1 MAYGKYRESQI
12 KGEAGTTWYVEI
24 WKKNYSGSSTDMNLQ
39 GEGFEVKWT
48 GEGGTRNRQF
58 LTSECIVYFYAENN
72 TDESFIYDVFEK
84 GDKEYFVRIYKNSV
98 SNANIWWFGWVQ
110 PSFDTLSNEPFP
122 YPVKIIA
129 TDSIGVYKE
138 REDDS
143 LTPSDCNKAYRINN
157 HINDFGSTMSLF
169 DNSSANESPI
179 PQNHKWFKTGID
191 WFRNGDTY
199 EANDPF
205 YSYYIT
211 RAAYREDVDKK
222 PLKYKKYDVLK
233 GSLQTFNTIGFL
245 SDGHYYFIQPNNK
258 IATDGNIRI
267 YNYLGTDNEVASGG
281 DIADESINLTID
293 QSTNY
298 ILASSTIT
306 YDPVLKSVSCDF
318 VNGESTFLVP
328 DDVDLTSGF
337 SAGLLQG
344 DADEEGSMSINF
356 AATHKEVFNRN
367 QLNFASSD
375 WDLVNAGHKTT
386 ALLQIKIG
394 TGADTRYLKEGNGFL
409 EWGTDTTVH
418 TITLYRG
425 KSVSGSGSILNNV
438 AATYVTANTLRNQDD
453 IGDNLSLS
461 GADDTPCSIERD
473 GDTYTAETSI
483 RFGGSFPVPLVSGE
497 VVITL
502 TATNEYTPYYYNPPN
517 SSWAVDTGLI
527 NYSHQTPSTVT
538 RTTESG
544 SYGQN
549 TGSISLTG
557 YNTIALNT
565 NQVGLTFTTNQS
577 SNDAFEN
584 LDLGEIEVGQT
595 TTGQANFQDSIY
607 SVQYNTGNDAS
618 PNMFAA
624 TEGFRANDTGSYL
637 NILQLLTSQFLQLQ
651 TEPLEIL
658 QADVFSANISPIKNL
673 KYSINDNGV
682 FKYYQFLGGTFK
694 AQSETMSGEWFKINS
709 NLSVTIPDPD
719 LINAGKGLSPSS
731 SDIVNST
738 SKFNTKVLLSQVN
751 ENSLGTTNVA
761 IDGGSATTSL
771 TLLND
776 TRGKVYNGQKLLL
789 TYADGTNPLTLTA
802 SSTVS
807 GVKIISITSF
817 TPELDYPTGSVLS
830 ALNYDL
836 TNVITG
842 GGSTSPGGSN
852 TQVQFNDSG
861 AFGASANFTYDSSID
876 KLILTS
882 STSGFPRFEIHS
894 NANSQFGSQFNFKK
908 DRGQAPVDSD
918 SIGSLR
924 FVAEDSAQNETY
936 YGALVGKIQESQSGQ
951 EGGRVYIEVASHD
964 GDAAI
969 GFDVFDGDLDD
980 EVDVNIANGISSLTT
995 IKGNLAINGE
1005 FLPNLTNIKILPRDF
1020 IAADNGRALTI
1031 SDGTTGKRSLQS
1043 FSSTPMFA
1051 SVFIPPGFKATKIT
1065 IYGNDTQSYETYEAN
1080 INSVNVT
1087 SLGTGA
1093 VGTLSDITDTN
1104 STSTNYLL
1112 IELQQSSTSKV
1123 FGGSVIIDQ
1132 I

>member
-12 KGEAGTTWYVEI
+12 KGEAGTSWFVEI
-24 WKKNYSGSSTDMNLQ
+24 WKKNHSGSSTDMNLQ

-72 TDESFIYDVFEK
+72 TDESFIYDVFES

-98 SNANIWWFGWVQ
+98 SNANLWWFGWVQ

-143 LTPSDCNKAYRINN
+143 LTPSDLNKAYRINN

-258 IATDGNIRI
+258 IATNGNIRI

-281 DIADESINLTID
+281 DIADETINLTID

-344 DADEEGSMSINF
+344 DTDEEGAMSINF

-367 QLNFASSD
+367 QLNFPSSD

-394 TGADTRYLKEGNGFL
+394 TGADTRYLKHGNGFL

-418 TITLYRG
+418 TLTLFRG
-425 KSVSGSGSILNNV
+425 KGVGGAGIVLNTPSSYVS
-438 AATYVTANTLRNQDD
+438 ANTLRNSDD

-461 GADDTPCSIERD
+461 SADDTPCSIERD
-473 GDTYTAETSI
+473 GDTYTAETAI
-483 RFGGSFPVPLVSGE
+483 KFAGSFPVPLVSGE

-502 TATNEYTPYYYNPPN
+502 TATNEYTPYYYDPPN
-517 SSWAVDTGLI
+517 PSWAVDTALI
-527 NYSHQTPSTVT
+527 NYSYQTPSTVT

-544 SYGQN
+544 SYGAN
-549 TGSISLTG
+549 TGSISVTG
-557 YNTIALNT
+557 YSTIALNT

-624 TEGFRANDTGSYL
+624 TQGFRANDTGSYL

-658 QADVFSANISPIKNL
+658 QADVFSADISPIKNL

-694 AQSETMSGEWFKINS
+694 AHSETMSGEWFKINS
-709 NLSVTIPDPD
+709 NLNVTIPDPD

-731 SDIVNST
+731 SDIVNSN
-738 SKFNTKVLLSQVN
+738 SKFNTKVLLSQIN

-761 IDGGSATTSL
+761 IDGGSATTQL

-776 TRGKVYNGQKLLL
+776 TRGKIYNGQKLLL
-789 TYADGTNPLTLTA
+789 TYADGTNPLRLTS

-807 GVKIISITSF
+807 GDKIIPVTSF
-817 TPELDYPTGSVLS
+817 TPQLDYPTDSILS
-830 ALNYDL
+830 SLSYDL
-836 TNVITG
+836 TNVITPG
-842 GGSTSPGGSN
+842 TSTPNLFQGISTSEIFIKANEFNVTSHTTFSVYTRDNGGS
-852 TQVQFNDSG
+852 VQPSTFVSRGRIYATTFVPPAYEVTHLDIY
-861 AFGASANFTYDSSID
+861 ASANRPIA
-876 KLILTS
+876 LTEGRFNN
-882 STSGFPRFEIHS
+882 STVTGI
-894 NANSQFGSQFNFKK
+894 
-908 DRGQAPVDSD
+908 
-918 SIGSLR
+918 SIGTSNTTITLSTAYQGVSGKYVILS
-924 FVAEDSAQNETY
+924 FEQGAVTDKI
-936 YGALVGKIQESQSGQ
+936 YGAK
-951 EGGRVYIEVASHD
+951 
-964 GDAAI
+964 
-969 GFDVFDGDLDD
+969 
-980 EVDVNIANGISSLTT
+980 
-995 IKGNLAINGE
+995 
-1005 FLPNLTNIKILPRDF
+1005 
-1020 IAADNGRALTI
+1020 LTI
-1031 SDGTTGKRSLQS
+1031 Q
-1043 FSSTPMFA
+1043 
-1051 SVFIPPGFKATKIT
+1051 
-1065 IYGNDTQSYETYEAN
+1065 
-1080 INSVNVT
+1080 
-1087 SLGTGA
+1087 A
-1093 VGTLSDITDTN
+1093 V
-1104 STSTNYLL
+1104 
-1112 IELQQSSTSKV
+1112 
-1123 FGGSVIIDQ
+1123 
-1132 I
+1132 

>member
-1 MAYGKYRESQI
+1 MAYGKYRDSQI

-98 SNANIWWFGWVQ
+98 SNANLWWFGWVQ

-138 REDDS
+138 REDDN
-143 LTPSDCNKAYRINN
+143 LTPSDWNKAYRINN
-157 HINDFGSTMSLF
+157 HINDFGSEMSLF

-191 WFRNGDTY
+191 WFRDGDTY

-258 IATDGNIRI
+258 IATNGNIRI

-281 DIADESINLTID
+281 DIANESINLTID

-298 ILASSTIT
+298 ILAGSTIT

-328 DDVDLTSGF
+328 DDADLTSGF

-344 DADEEGSMSINF
+344 DADQEGSMTINF

-367 QLNFASSD
+367 QLNFPSSSY
-375 WDLVNAGHKTT
+375 DLVNAGHRTT
-386 ALLQIKIG
+386 AQLQIKIG
-394 TGADTRYLKEGNGFL
+394 TGADTRYLKQGAGFL

-425 KSVSGSGSILNNV
+425 KSVGGSGTILNN
-438 AATYVTANTLRNQDD
+438 AESTYVSTNTLRNNDD

-461 GADDTPCSIERD
+461 GADDSPCSIERD
-473 GDTYTAETSI
+473 GNTYTAETSI
-483 RFGGSFPVPLVSGE
+483 KFAGQFPVPLVSGE

-502 TATNEYTPYYYNPPN
+502 TATNEYTPYYYDPPN
-517 SSWAVDTGLI
+517 PSWAVDTQLI

-549 TGSISLTG
+549 TGSITVTG
-557 YNTIALNT
+557 YNTVALNSS
-565 NQVGLTFTTNQS
+565 QVGLTFTTNQS

-584 LDLGEIEVGQT
+584 LDLGEIDVGQT

-607 SVQYNTGNDAS
+607 SVQYNTGSDAS

-624 TEGFRANDTGSYL
+624 TQGFRANDTGSYL

-658 QADVFSANISPIKNL
+658 QADVFSADISPIKNL
-673 KYSINDNGV
+673 KYSINDDGI

-694 AQSETMSGEWFKINS
+694 AHSETMSGEWFKINS
-709 NLSVTIPDPD
+709 NINVQIPDNEI
-719 LINAGKGLSPSS
+719 INAGKGLLPSS
-731 SDIVNST
+731 SDIINSN
-738 SKFNTKVLLSQVN
+738 SKFNSKVLLSQVN

-807 GVKIISITSF
+807 GVKNISVTSF
-817 TPELDYPTGSVLS
+817 TPELDYPTGSILS
-830 ALNYDL
+830 VLNYDI

-842 GGSTSPGGSN
+842 GGTPGGSN
-852 TQVQFNDSG
+852 TQVQFNDGG
-861 AFGASANFTYDSSID
+861 AFGGDSGLTYNKTTDT
-876 KLILTS
+876 LT
-882 STSGFPRFEIHS
+882 TTNLVAQDVDITGVS
-894 NANSQFGSQFNFKK
+894 NALTVNCDDGNVGIYVISTDGIST
-908 DRGQAPVDSD
+908 
-918 SIGSLR
+918 IR
-924 FVAEDSAQNETY
+924 FEDSATNDVIIA
-936 YGALVGKIQESQSGQ
+936 GA
-951 EGGRVYIEVASHD
+951 D
-964 GDAAI
+964 GDDFFI
-969 GFDVFDGDLDD
+969 RTDDGGFKIKTQENATTAL
-980 EVDVNIANGISSLTT
+980 EVTAT
-995 IKGNLAINGE
+995 GNLKCHNIGNIFDTEA
-1005 FLPNLTNIKILPRDF
+1005 FLTAVDF
-1020 IAADNGRALTI
+1020 CMTTHGSHPAFTQDNGGSSEVSNGGLSMYATFQVPLGYNATHVKVNGNNSSSTFNVYGCLV
-1031 SDGTTGKRSLQS
+1031 SDGT
-1043 FSSTPMFA
+1043 
-1051 SVFIPPGFKATKIT
+1051 ATQLT
-1065 IYGNDTQSYETYEAN
+1065 SNP
-1080 INSVNVT
+1080 SVNSKQVLSSAQSGLAGKYLSIKFT
-1087 SLGTGA
+1087 PGATGRTVYGA
-1093 VGTLSDITDTN
+1093 EITL
-1104 STSTNYLL
+1104 
-1112 IELQQSSTSKV
+1112 QRA
-1123 FGGSVIIDQ
+1123 
-1132 I
+1132 

>member
-1 MAYGKYRESQI
+1 MAYGKYRDSQI

-98 SNANIWWFGWVQ
+98 SNANLWWFGWVQ

-129 TDSIGVYKE
+129 TDSIGVFKE
-138 REDDS
+138 REDDT
-143 LTPSDCNKAYRINN
+143 LTPSNWNKAYRINN

-211 RAAYREDVDKK
+211 RAAYRKDVEKK

-258 IATDGNIRI
+258 IATNGNIRI

-281 DIADESINLTID
+281 DIADESVNLEID

-298 ILASSTIT
+298 ILAGSTIT
-306 YDPVLKSVSCDF
+306 YDPVLKSVTCDF
-318 VNGESTFLVP
+318 INGESTFLVP
-328 DDVDLTSGF
+328 DDADLTSGF

-344 DADEEGSMSINF
+344 DADEEGSMTINF
-356 AATHKEVFNRN
+356 AATHKEVFNRSE
-367 QLNFASSD
+367 LNFPSSD
-375 WDLVNAGHKTT
+375 YDLVNAGHKTT
-386 ALLQIKIG
+386 GQLQIKIG
-394 TGADTRYLKEGNGFL
+394 TGADTRYLKESATSEGVGVL

-418 TITLYRG
+418 TITLFRG
-425 KSVSGSGSILNNV
+425 KSVGGSGSVLNSLSSG
-438 AATYVTANTLRNQDD
+438 YVSTGNLRNQDD
-453 IGDNLSLS
+453 IGVNLSLS
-461 GADDTPCSIERD
+461 SADDTPCSIERD
-473 GDTYTAETSI
+473 GNTYTAETAIKFS
-483 RFGGSFPVPLVSGE
+483 GQFPVPLVSGE

-502 TATNEYTPYYYNPPN
+502 TATNEYTPYYYDPPN
-517 SSWAVDTGLI
+517 NPFAVDSGLT
-527 NYSHQTPSTVT
+527 NYSNQTPSSVT
-538 RTTESG
+538 RTTTSG

-549 TGSISLTG
+549 TGSITVTG
-557 YNTIALNT
+557 YNTVALNT

-584 LDLGEIEVGQT
+584 LDLGEIQVGQT

-607 SVQYNTGNDAS
+607 SVQYNTGSDAS

-624 TEGFRANDTGSYL
+624 TQGFRANDTGSYL

-673 KYSINDNGV
+673 KYSINDDGV

-694 AQSETMSGEWFKINS
+694 AHSETMSGEWFKINS
-709 NLSVTIPDPD
+709 NLNVQTPDNETI
-719 LINAGKGLSPSS
+719 NGGKGLSPSS
-731 SDIVNST
+731 SDIVNSN
-738 SKFNTKVLLSQVN
+738 SKSNTKVILSQIN
-751 ENSLGTTNVA
+751 ENSLGETNVA
-761 IDGGSATTSL
+761 IDGGSATTQL

-776 TRGKVYNGQKLLL
+776 TRGKIYNGQKLLL

-807 GVKIISITSF
+807 GVKDIPVTSF
-817 TPELDYPTGSVLS
+817 TPFHDYPTGSVLS
-830 ALNYDL
+830 TLSYDL
-836 TNVITG
+836 TNAITPG
-842 GGSTSPGGSN
+842 TSTPNLYKGVTTTAIYVAANEFNVTSHTSFDVYTRDNVGSVQPSAYQNRGKIYATSYVPLN
-852 TQVQFNDSG
+852 YKVT
-861 AFGASANFTYDSSID
+861 SID
-876 KLILTS
+876 IYASVNRNIRMLTA
-882 STSGFPRFEIHS
+882 R
-894 NANSQFGSQFNFKK
+894 
-908 DRGQAPVDSD
+908 
-918 SIGSLR
+918 
-924 FVAEDSAQNETY
+924 
-936 YGALVGKIQESQSGQ
+936 
-951 EGGRVYIEVASHD
+951 
-964 GDAAI
+964 
-969 GFDVFDGDLDD
+969 
-980 EVDVNIANGISSLTT
+980 
-995 IKGNLAINGE
+995 
-1005 FLPNLTNIKILPRDF
+1005 
-1020 IAADNGRALTI
+1020 TI
-1031 SDGTTGKRSLQS
+1031 SDVTTLQGSGTSNTTLTL
-1043 FSSTPMFA
+1043 STEWN
-1051 SVFIPPGFKATKIT
+1051 SVEGDYVILEFEQGSANDEIYGAKIT
-1065 IYGNDTQSYETYEAN
+1065 IA
-1080 INSVNVT
+1080 
-1087 SLGTGA
+1087 A
-1093 VGTLSDITDTN
+1093 V
-1104 STSTNYLL
+1104 
-1112 IELQQSSTSKV
+1112 
-1123 FGGSVIIDQ
+1123 
-1132 I
+1132 

>member
-1 MAYGKYRESQI
+1 MAYGKYRDSQI

-24 WKKNYSGSSTDMNLQ
+24 WKKNYSGSSTDMTLQ
-39 GEGFEVKWT
+39 GEGFEIKWT
-48 GEGGTRNRQF
+48 GEGGTRDRQF
-58 LTSECIVYFYAENN
+58 LTSECIISLYVQNN
-72 TDESFIYDVFEK
+72 PDESFIYDVFEK

-98 SNANIWWFGWVQ
+98 SNANLWWFGWVQ

-143 LTPSDCNKAYRINN
+143 LTPSDWNKAYRINN

-179 PQNHKWFKTGID
+179 PQNYKWFKTGID

-199 EANDPF
+199 EAKDPF
-205 YSYYIT
+205 YSYYTT

-258 IATDGNIRI
+258 IATNGNIRI

-281 DIADESINLTID
+281 DIADESVNLTID

-298 ILASSTIT
+298 ILAGSTIT
-306 YDPVLKSVSCDF
+306 FDPVLKSVSCDF
-318 VNGESTFLVP
+318 INGESTFLVP
-328 DDVDLTSGF
+328 DDADLTSGF

-344 DADEEGSMSINF
+344 DTDQEGSMSINF

-367 QLNFASSD
+367 QLNFPSSSY
-375 WDLVNAGHKTT
+375 DLVNAGHKTT
-386 ALLQIKIG
+386 AQLQIKIG
-394 TGADTRYLKEGNGFL
+394 TGADTRYLKQGAGFL

-425 KSVSGSGSILNNV
+425 KSVNGSGTILNN
-438 AATYVTANTLRNQDD
+438 AESTYVSTNTLRNNDD

-461 GADDTPCSIERD
+461 GADDSPCSIERD
-473 GDTYTAETSI
+473 GDIYTAETSI
-483 RFGGSFPVPLVSGE
+483 KFAGQFPVPLVSGE

-502 TATNEYTPYYYNPPN
+502 TATNEYTPYYYDPPN
-517 SSWAVDTGLI
+517 PSWAVDTPLI

-549 TGSISLTG
+549 TGSISVTG
-557 YNTIALNT
+557 YNTVALNSS
-565 NQVGLTFTTNQS
+565 QVGLTFTTNQS

-584 LDLGEIEVGQT
+584 LDLGEIQVGQT

-607 SVQYNTGNDAS
+607 SVQYNTGSDAS

-624 TEGFRANDTGSYL
+624 TQGFRANDTGSYL

-658 QADVFSANISPIKNL
+658 QADVFSADISPIKNL

-709 NLSVTIPDPD
+709 NINVQIPDNEI
-719 LINAGKGLSPSS
+719 INAGKGLSPSS

-738 SKFNTKVLLSQVN
+738 SKFNTKVLLSQIN

-776 TRGKVYNGQKLLL
+776 TKGKLYNGQKLLL

-807 GVKIISITSF
+807 SVKNIPVTSF
-817 TPELDYPTGSVLS
+817 RPELDYPTGSVLS
-830 ALNYDL
+830 TLGYDL

-842 GGSTSPGGSN
+842 GGTPGGSD
-852 TQVQFNDSG
+852 TEVQFNDGGAFNGTDLLKVTGTNELTIGGPSGTNANVKFNSG
-861 AFGASANFTYDSSID
+861 ADIVLGADVAGGTSSTIQYFDSGNTNRVMLGAYATDIVVLSNRAANGIVQIRANNATAGGAGELVIATFKDTSVDFLNAAELRGSNIGNIFDLEAYLTAVDFSMTTHGSHPAFTQDNGGSSEVSNGNLSQYATFQVPLGYNATHVQVNGNNSSSTFD
-876 KLILTS
+876 VYACLVSDGTASQLTS
-882 STSGFPRFEIHS
+882 SPSVNSNQALSSVQSGL
-894 NANSQFGSQFNFKK
+894 AGKYL
-908 DRGQAPVDSD
+908 
-918 SIGSLR
+918 SIKFTPGATGR
-924 FVAEDSAQNETY
+924 TV
-936 YGALVGKIQESQSGQ
+936 YGA
-951 EGGRVYIEVASHD
+951 
-964 GDAAI
+964 
-969 GFDVFDGDLDD
+969 
-980 EVDVNIANGISSLTT
+980 
-995 IKGNLAINGE
+995 
-1005 FLPNLTNIKILPRDF
+1005 
-1020 IAADNGRALTI
+1020 
-1031 SDGTTGKRSLQS
+1031 
-1043 FSSTPMFA
+1043 
-1051 SVFIPPGFKATKIT
+1051 KIT
-1065 IYGNDTQSYETYEAN
+1065 
-1080 INSVNVT
+1080 
-1087 SLGTGA
+1087 
-1093 VGTLSDITDTN
+1093 
-1104 STSTNYLL
+1104 
-1112 IELQQSSTSKV
+1112 LQRS
-1123 FGGSVIIDQ
+1123 
-1132 I
+1132 

>member
-1 MAYGKYRESQI
+1 MAYGKYRDSQI

-98 SNANIWWFGWVQ
+98 SNANLWWFGWVQ

-129 TDSIGVYKE
+129 TDSIGVFKE
-138 REDDS
+138 REDDT
-143 LTPSDCNKAYRINN
+143 LTPSDWNKAYRINN

-211 RAAYREDVDKK
+211 RAAYRKDVDKK

-233 GSLQTFNTIGFL
+233 GSLQTFNTISFL

-258 IATDGNIRI
+258 IATNGNIRI

-281 DIADESINLTID
+281 DIADESVNLEID

-298 ILASSTIT
+298 ILAGSTIT

-328 DDVDLTSGF
+328 DDADLTSGF

-344 DADEEGSMSINF
+344 DADEEGSMTINF
-356 AATHKEVFNRN
+356 AATHKEVFNRSE
-367 QLNFASSD
+367 LNFPSSD
-375 WDLVNAGHKTT
+375 YDLVNAGHRTT
-386 ALLQIKIG
+386 AQLQIKIG
-394 TGADTRYLKEGNGFL
+394 TGADTRYLKEGAGFL

-425 KSVSGSGSILNNV
+425 KSVGGSGSILNN
-438 AATYVTANTLRNQDD
+438 ANSSYVSMNTLRNQDD
-453 IGDNLSLS
+453 VGDNLSLS

-473 GDTYTAETSI
+473 GNTYTAETSI
-483 RFGGSFPVPLVSGE
+483 KFAGQFPVPLVSGE

-502 TATNEYTPYYYNPPN
+502 TATNEYTPYYYDPPN
-517 SSWAVDTGLI
+517 ASWAVDTPLI

-549 TGSISLTG
+549 TGSITVAG
-557 YNTIALNT
+557 YNTVALNT

-584 LDLGEIEVGQT
+584 LDLGEIQVGQT

-607 SVQYNTGNDAS
+607 SVQYNTGSDAS

-624 TEGFRANDTGSYL
+624 TQGFRANDTGSYL

-658 QADVFSANISPIKNL
+658 QADVFSADISPIKNL
-673 KYSINDNGV
+673 KYSINDDGV

-694 AQSETMSGEWFKINS
+694 GHSETMSGEWFKINS
-709 NLSVTIPDPD
+709 NLNVQTPDNETI
-719 LINAGKGLSPSS
+719 NGGKGLSPSS

-738 SKFNTKVLLSQVN
+738 SKFNTKVVLSQVN

-761 IDGGSATTSL
+761 IDGGSATTQL

-776 TRGKVYNGQKLLL
+776 TRGKIYNGQKLLL

-802 SSTVS
+802 SSTVN
-807 GVKIISITSF
+807 GVKDIPITSF
-817 TPELDYPTGSVLS
+817 TPELDYPIGSILS
-830 ALNYDL
+830 PLIYDL
-836 TNVITG
+836 TNSITPG
-842 GGSTSPGGSN
+842 TSTPNLYKGVTTTAIYVAANEFNVTSHTTFDVYTRDNVGS
-852 TQVQFNDSG
+852 VQP
-861 AFGASANFTYDSSID
+861 SAY
-876 KLILTS
+876 
-882 STSGFPRFEIHS
+882 
-894 NANSQFGSQFNFKK
+894 
-908 DRGQAPVDSD
+908 
-918 SIGSLR
+918 
-924 FVAEDSAQNETY
+924 QNR
-936 YGALVGKIQESQSGQ
+936 GKIYATSY
-951 EGGRVYIEVASHD
+951 VPLNYKVTAIDIYAS
-964 GDAAI
+964 
-969 GFDVFDGDLDD
+969 
-980 EVDVNIANGISSLTT
+980 VNRNIRMLT
-995 IKGNLAINGE
+995 A
-1005 FLPNLTNIKILPRDF
+1005 R
-1020 IAADNGRALTI
+1020 TI
-1031 SDGTTGKRSLQS
+1031 SDVTTLQGSGTSNTTLTL
-1043 FSSTPMFA
+1043 STEWNSVEGDYVILEFEQGA
-1051 SVFIPPGFKATKIT
+1051 STDEIYGAKIT
-1065 IYGNDTQSYETYEAN
+1065 IA
-1080 INSVNVT
+1080 
-1087 SLGTGA
+1087 A
-1093 VGTLSDITDTN
+1093 V
-1104 STSTNYLL
+1104 
-1112 IELQQSSTSKV
+1112 
-1123 FGGSVIIDQ
+1123 
-1132 I
+1132 